1 MTMGRTCRTRGLGLT
16 GPRAA
21 LAPRHGCG
29 RAPTA
34 STASA
39 RVRYPN
45 DTLAETGFN
54 PRAGARLWHQDLG
67 RPVHEEGARC
77 GLPTVLEL
85 AHLHGQH
92 EVARGID
99 VALAAA
105 RHRVRRVVAMESPIP
120 RAAVSAD
127 RPVLLRRWE
136 TCVLR
141 GDRRHAVGRL
151 HRLDELVEG
160 VFRWLLPLLALDIA
174 DPPAEYWP
182 HRGDAFALAVEF
194 VTVARRLHGLHGVVV
209 PSPLCL
215 DVNAGLGVVIHG
227 ITTKE
232 ALFLVATH
240 LADGVEATS
249 N

>member
-194 VTVARRLHGLHGVVV
+194 VTAPRRRLLKLQGGSSRTARQQ
-209 PSPLCL
+209 PRTS
-215 DVNAGLGVVIHG
+215 
-227 ITTKE
+227 TS
-232 ALFLVATH
+232 AT
-240 LADGVEATS
+240 ASSSWAASRTPAATAS
-249 N
+249 SGRTSSASGA